1 MTTEP
6 LAVKPPKRAA
16 LKNVAACMA
25 LTRKLLDRPAEM
37 DRLGVFFGPSG
48 YGKTYASIYV
58 RNKTRARLVEAG
70 ASWDRK
76 TFLGAVLTE
85 CGVSGAKGTIAA
97 LTQQAINALGD
108 EPGRPLIIDEADKL
122 VDRGMVEIIRELH
135 DKSRAPVVLIGEEAL
150 PRKLEAIERVHN
162 RVLLWEPAQPC
173 DLEDCRKLATIFLP
187 EHAITDGL
195 LDQVRAQASGRARRI
210 VTTLTN
216 MEDWARAHGVRALDE
231 ASYTGGFFTGAPP
244 RRVLPE
250 AEKFGGR
257 A

>member
-6 LAVKPPKRAA
+6 VAVKPPKRAA
-16 LKNVAACMA
+16 LKNVGACFVMA
-25 LTRKLLDRPAEM
+25 RKLIERPADM
-37 DRLGVFFGPSG
+37 DRIGVFFGPSG

-58 RNKTRARLVEAG
+58 RNRTRARLVEAG

-76 TFLGAVLTE
+76 TFLAAVLTE

-97 LTQQAINALGD
+97 LTQQAIAALGD
-108 EPGRPLIIDEADKL
+108 EPSRPLIIDEADKL
-122 VDRGMVEIIRELH
+122 VDRGMIEIIRELH
-135 DKSRAPVVLIGEEAL
+135 DKARVATLLIGEEAL

-173 DLEDCRKLATIFLP
+173 DIEDCRKLADIFLP
-187 EHAITDGL
+187 EHTITDGL
-195 LDQVRAQASGRARRI
+195 LDQVRQQANGRARRI

-216 MEDWARAHGVRALDE
+216 MEDWARAHGARALDE
-231 ASYTGGFFTGAPP
+231 ASYAGGFFTGAPP